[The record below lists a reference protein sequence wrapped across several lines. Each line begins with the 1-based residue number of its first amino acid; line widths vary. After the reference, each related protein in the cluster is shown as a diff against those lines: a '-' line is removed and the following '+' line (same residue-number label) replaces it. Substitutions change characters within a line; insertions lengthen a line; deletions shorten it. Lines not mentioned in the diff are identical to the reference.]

1 MQMQEGGEK
10 TEQKKKLIN
19 QHGTAIPRVH
29 ALYGSITGFEVQG
42 RRLYPAVEAARLF
55 GYSFPNVAGSQ
66 CARKELWT
74 VEMTVSR
81 ADREKPFTTIVE
93 KNFIPEEDVR
103 RMAQRSKRPDADMI
117 LAWILGEERESD
129 ADEE

>member
-1 MQMQEGGEK
+1 MQKSGEK
-10 TEQKKKLIN
+10 TERLKTLIN
-19 QHGTAIPRVH
+19 HLGTAIPRVH

-55 GYSFPNVAGSQ
+55 SHPYPNLAGSQ
-66 CARKELWT
+66 CPGKELWN

-81 ADREKPFTTIVE
+81 TDRKKPFTTIVE

-103 RMAQRSKRPDADMI
+103 RMAQRSKRQDAEAI
-117 LAWILGEERESD
+117 LSWILGEDGKED
-129 ADEE
+129 ANEK

>member
-19 QHGTAIPRVH
+19 AYGIAIPRVH

-66 CARKELWT
+66 CPCKELWN

-81 ADREKPFTTIVE
+81 ADREKNDTTIVE
-93 KNFIPEEDVR
+93 KNLIPEEDVR
-103 RMAQRSKRPDADMI
+103 RMAQRSKRPEAEAI
-117 LAWILGEERESD
+117 LSWLLGEDGKED
-129 ADEE
+129 ANEK

>member
-1 MQMQEGGEK
+1 MQKSGEK
-10 TEQKKKLIN
+10 TERLKTLIN
-19 QHGTAIPRVH
+19 HLGTAIPRVH

-55 GYSFPNVAGSQ
+55 SHPYPNLAGSQ
-66 CARKELWT
+66 CPGKELWN

-81 ADREKPFTTIVE
+81 TDRKKPFTITVE

-103 RMAQRSKRPDADMI
+103 RMAQHSKRQDAEAI
-117 LAWILGEERESD
+117 LSWILGEDGKED
-129 ADEE
+129 ANEK

>member
-1 MQMQEGGEK
+1 MQEGGEK

-19 QHGTAIPRVH
+19 AYGIAIPRVH

-66 CARKELWT
+66 CGRKELWN

-81 ADREKPFTTIVE
+81 ADREKTFTTIVE

-103 RMAQRSKRPDADMI
+103 RMAQRSKHPDADVI